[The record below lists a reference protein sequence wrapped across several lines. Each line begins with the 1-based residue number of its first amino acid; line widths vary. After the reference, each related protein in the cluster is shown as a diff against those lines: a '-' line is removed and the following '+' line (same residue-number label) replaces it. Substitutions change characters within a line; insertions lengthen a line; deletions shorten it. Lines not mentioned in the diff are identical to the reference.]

1 MNIFWEATD
10 LSYLGLAKKIMV
22 EDLSEEE
29 LLKCLDIPNVTV
41 VKQTI
46 FRIIEKNIKNRKIHS
61 KLLEYT
67 EFMNDNFKILGF
79 CKLGHFAIYAL
90 KQLGYNDDFQ
100 SIFDNLKDDD
110 KEMVTMLEMTLKDH

>member
-46 FRIIEKNIKNRKIHS
+46 FRIIEKNTA
-61 KLLEYT
+61 LY
-67 EFMNDNFKILGF
+67 NFL
-79 CKLGHFAIYAL
+79 
-90 KQLGYNDDFQ
+90 
-100 SIFDNLKDDD
+100 
-110 KEMVTMLEMTLKDH
+110 